1 MIQNVLC
8 LLLLINAVTYSQE
21 TTYYYHINY
30 KGDTVKLR
38 TIGNPSVCDCIKL
51 EYRNIDQKKICAKK
65 FDYDFMSE
73 KDQRDFDAQKEICN
87 NPSICDCAK
96 ADLNNTGLIKACDN
110 KFGLKWITASE
121 KKELLARMHE
131 CTDDDLSYPKLIAK
145 SMQQTEICDCINLSD
160 KNYDLKKKCERL
172 FFDENTKTLEELETN
187 TALLQKCIE
196 DKNFSIDPTIC
207 ECKKY
212 AKNDNDFYIACSEKF
227 DTISMSVRELRDY
240 KAATILCSELDF
252 YRHLNTL
259 IKELHS
265 NPTLNN
271 KSTNEQQV
279 MDPLQV
285 ERFDE
290 KDNWIESNTINYEQR
305 VRQLI
310 LNTAKIQICDCIH
323 LTNPSESRIE
333 ACVNYFKL
341 NILSLKDLSTLKN
354 IARHCSNQ
362 IEIETI
368 CDCVSAKENTLSAI
382 DKESCRKLIAP
393 LSTSDLIKFMN
404 GEKKCD

>member
-1 MIQNVLC
+1 MTQNFLC
-8 LLLLINAVTYSQE
+8 FLLLISTITNSQE
-21 TTYYYHINY
+21 TTYYHINY
-30 KGDTVKLR
+30 KGDSVKLL
-38 TIGNPSVCDCIKL
+38 TISNPTVCDCIKKD
-51 EYRNIDQKKICAKK
+51 YRNIDQKKICAKK
-65 FDYDFMSE
+65 FDYDFMTE
-73 KDQRDFDAQKEICN
+73 KDQRDFDAKKEICK
-87 NPSICDCAK
+87 NPSVCDCAK
-96 ADLNNTGLIKACDN
+96 ANLFNTGLIKACDN
-110 KFGLKWITASE
+110 KYRLKWVTVSE
-121 KKELLARMHE
+121 KKALLSRMHE

-145 SMQQTEICDCINLSD
+145 SMHQTEICDCINLSD
-160 KNYDLKKKCERL
+160 KNYDLKKKCQSL
-172 FFDENTKTLEELETN
+172 FFDENTKTLEEIETN

-212 AKNDNDFYIACSEKF
+212 AKNDNDFYDACSEKF
-227 DTISMSVRELRDY
+227 DTISMSVSELQDY
-240 KAATILCSELDF
+240 RAATILCSELEF

-259 IKELHS
+259 IDSLNS
-265 NPTLNN
+265 NPTLTK
-271 KSTNEQQV
+271 KSTNEQQL
-279 MDPLQV
+279 MDPEKV

-290 KDNWIESNTINYEQR
+290 TNNWIELNEIKYEQR

-310 LNTAKIQICDCIH
+310 LNTAKFQICDCIH

-354 IARHCSNQ
+354 IAQHCSNQ
-362 IEIETI
+362 VEIETV
-368 CDCVSAKENTLSAI
+368 CDCVSAKENTLSPI
-382 DKESCRKLIAP
+382 DKENCKKLIAP